1 MTLPQFKAEGPSA
14 SPALPLLLLIGLMP
28 ASWCYAADLVV
39 IQPAVGPSR
48 DVQNLEV
55 GSRFYGLDLK
65 TVELSGPHA
74 SRAMVSQLLEQ
85 QSTVAVAIAAR
96 ALPLLDRQDVLKA
109 IHRGHNAN
117 IPLLIF
123 GVEQDADPAAL
134 AAWSNGEIIGTS
146 STTTSSSKRSYVF
159 GHVQELTR
167 QLSDLE
173 IPIPST
179 GGFVL
184 IPSDSN
190 KGELLAWLKE
200 EGGTYPVFV
209 RVSNGNDTLFIAS
222 AVPEP
227 IKPVDGWGPNDMVNA
242 LPQIAPAF
250 IYLNYSGG
258 ARVWKAT
265 HHYANLTIDDAW
277 LREPYGNLDYDGLL
291 KEMAGHRFHST
302 IAFIPWNYDRS
313 QSAVASLIRNHPDSF
328 SICVHGDNHDHKEF
342 TDYQDKPLA
351 LQVNALKQS
360 LARMDRFE
368 SLTGIQYDKVMVFPH
383 SIAPEDT
390 LAALKTYNY
399 VATTN
404 SWNVPMDRKK
414 PMDISYALRPVTLAF
429 GDFPSVTRY
438 SVEGQL
444 PHGFIQMQQFLGNP
458 LVFYCHQGYFSKA
471 IGQFDQVADEVNRSE
486 PHTRWRGLGEIAKH
500 LYEVKLRDDSDYDVL
515 AFTSSISLENTSDR
529 ELTFHI
535 QKQESGHPEIAQ
547 VNLDGRPS
555 PYQIANGN
563 LNASVTVPPG
573 SSRDFS
579 IAYVND
585 TTVAPVSVARDSV
598 VVYLLRMTSDFRDL
612 VLSQNAA
619 SQWLVRFYYDHDL
632 TPEEAV
638 AGPLA
643 LALAL
648 IIGVRF
654 LLRRIRRPLRTV
666 ETS

>member
-1 MTLPQFKAEGPSA
+1 MTSCQFKAEGPGA
-14 SPALPLLLLIGLMP
+14 PRALRQLLLIGLMS

-39 IQPAVGPSR
+39 IQPTVGQSR
-48 DVQNLEV
+48 DVQELEV
-55 GSRFYGLDLK
+55 ASKFYGLDLK
-65 TVELSGPHA
+65 TVKLAGQHA
-74 SRAMVSQLLEQ
+74 SRATVSQLLEQ

-96 ALPLLDRQDVLKA
+96 ALPLLDRQEVLKA
-109 IHRGHNAN
+109 MHRGHNPN

-123 GVEQDADPAAL
+123 GVEKDADPAAL
-134 AAWSNGEIIGTS
+134 AAWSNGEIIGAS
-146 STTTSSSKRSYVF
+146 SITNSSSKRSYIF
-159 GHVQELTR
+159 GRAQETR

-173 IPIPST
+173 IPIPSR
-179 GGFVL
+179 GGYVL
-184 IPSDSN
+184 VPRDSN
-190 KGELLAWLKE
+190 TAERLAWLKE
-200 EGGTYPVFV
+200 DSGTYPVFV
-209 RVSNGNDTLFIAS
+209 RVTNGHDTLFIAS
-222 AVPEP
+222 AVPEST
-227 IKPVDGWGPNDMVNA
+227 KPVDIWGPNEMVNA

-250 IYLNYSGG
+250 IYVRYSGG
-258 ARVWKAT
+258 ARVWKAS
-265 HHYANLTIDDAW
+265 HQYANLTIDDAW

-291 KEMAGHRFHST
+291 KEMERHHFHST

-313 QSAVASLIRNHPDSF
+313 QPAVASLIRSHPDSF

-360 LARMDRFE
+360 LVRMDRFE
-368 SLTGIQYDKVMVFPH
+368 SLTGIPYDKVMVFPH
-383 SIAPEDT
+383 SIAPENT
-390 LAALKTYNY
+390 LAALKAYNY

-414 PMDISYALRPVTLAF
+414 PTDLSFALRPVTLAF
-429 GDFPSVTRY
+429 GDFPSITRY
-438 SVEGQL
+438 SVEGAL
-444 PHGFIQMQQFLGNP
+444 PHGFMQMQQFLGNP
-458 LVFYCHQGYFSKA
+458 LVFYCHQGYFSKG

-486 PHTRWRGLGEIAKH
+486 PDTRWRGLGDIAKH

-515 AFTSSISLENTSDR
+515 AFTSTISLENTSDR
-529 ELTFHI
+529 DLTFHI
-535 QKQESGHPEIAQ
+535 QKQESDRPEIAQ
-547 VNLDGRPS
+547 VNIDGRAT
-555 PYQIANGN
+555 PYRIVNGN

-573 SSRDFS
+573 SSRDVS
-579 IAYVND
+579 IAYAND
-585 TTVAPVSVARDSV
+585 SKIAPVSIARDSI

-619 SQWLVRFYYDHDL
+619 GQWLVRFYYDHDL
-632 TPEEAV
+632 TPTEAV

-654 LLRRIRRPLRTV
+654 LLRRTRRPLRTV